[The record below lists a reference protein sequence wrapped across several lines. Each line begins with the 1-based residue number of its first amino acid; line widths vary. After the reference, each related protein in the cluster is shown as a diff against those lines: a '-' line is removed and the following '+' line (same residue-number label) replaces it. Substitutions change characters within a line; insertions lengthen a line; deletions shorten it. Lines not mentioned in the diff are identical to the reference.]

1 MQWVLLRFTECR
13 QFAFW
18 VIMTTLPLMPTLQTA
33 VQVEHLHKSFGRFAA
48 IRDVS
53 LWVQEG
59 EILGLLGPSGCG
71 KTTLLRLIAGLD
83 TPDTG
88 EIRVG
93 DRCVAAANVFVPPEQ
108 RSLGM
113 VFQDFALFPHL
124 TVAEN
129 IAFGLQQ
136 QGLSKQ
142 QIQERVAAVLAL
154 VQLADL
160 KKRYPHELSGGQ
172 QQRVALA
179 RAIAP
184 QPAVILLD
192 EPLSNLDAQV
202 RLQLREELR
211 RILKGTGT
219 TAIFV
224 THDQEEALSLSDR
237 LAVMGEGK
245 IEQVGTPEE
254 IYCCP
259 ASRFVAGFISQ
270 ANFLPACAE
279 GSQVLTDVGVF
290 PLPEALP
297 KREGEVMIREE
308 DVQLQPDTAATSC
321 FVIRDRQ
328 FLGREYRY
336 CIQLPSGQDFHARQP
351 LAVNLPV
358 GTPVKVAAQA
368 VRFFPKEL

>member
-1 MQWVLLRFTECR
+1 
-13 QFAFW
+13 
-18 VIMTTLPLMPTLQTA
+18 MTTLSLMPTLKTA
-33 VQVEHLHKSFGRFAA
+33 VRVEHLHKSFGRFTA
-48 IRDVS
+48 ICDVS
-53 LWVQEG
+53 LGVHEG

-83 TPDTG
+83 TPDAG

-136 QGLSKQ
+136 QRLSKQ

-154 VQLADL
+154 VHLEGMQ
-160 KKRYPHELSGGQ
+160 KRYPHELSGGQ

-211 RILKGTGT
+211 TILKGTGT

-237 LAVMGEGK
+237 LAVMRQGK
-245 IEQVGTPEE
+245 IEQVGTPQE
-254 IYCCP
+254 IYCQP
-259 ASRFVAGFISQ
+259 ASRFVAGFITQ

-279 GSQVLTDVGVF
+279 GYQVRTDVGTF
-290 PLPEALP
+290 PLLEALA
-297 KREGEVMIREE
+297 KGEGEVMIREE
-308 DVQLQPDTAATSC
+308 DLQLQPDTEATSC

-336 CIQLPSGQDFHARQP
+336 CIQLPCGKELHARQP
-351 LAVNLPV
+351 LAVDIPI
-358 GTPVKVAAQA
+358 GTAVKVAAEV
-368 VRFFPKEL
+368 VRFFPKEN

>member
-1 MQWVLLRFTECR
+1 
-13 QFAFW
+13 
-18 VIMTTLPLMPTLQTA
+18 MTTFSPATATTAA
-33 VQVEHLHKSFGRFAA
+33 VQIKNLHKAFGRVPA
-48 IRDVS
+48 IKDVS
-53 LWVQEG
+53 LGVHEG

-83 TPDTG
+83 TPDQGTITLG
-88 EIRVG
+88 ERLVSSP
-93 DRCVAAANVFVPPEQ
+93 RVFVPPEQ
-108 RSLGM
+108 RSVGM

-124 TVAEN
+124 TVFEN

-136 QGLSKQ
+136 QRLSKK
-142 QIQERVAAVLAL
+142 QIQERVTAVLAL
-154 VQLADL
+154 VHLQGMA
-160 KKRYPHELSGGQ
+160 KRYPHELSGGQ

-192 EPLSNLDAQV
+192 EPLSNLDAQA

-211 RILKGTGT
+211 AILKTAGT

-237 LAVMGEGK
+237 LAVMRQGC

-254 IYCCP
+254 IYSQP

-270 ANFLPACAE
+270 ANFLSARAQ
-279 GSQVLTDVGVF
+279 GSYALTDIGTF
-290 PLPEALP
+290 PLLEAMP
-297 KREGEVMIREE
+297 AVQGELMIREE
-308 DVQLQPDTAATSC
+308 DLRLQPQPPSESTLI
-321 FVIRDRQ
+321 VRDRQ

-336 CIQLPSGQDFHARQP
+336 CVQTPTGKELHAR
-351 LAVNLPV
+351 LPV
-358 GTPVKVAAQA
+358 DVVIPVGATVSLTAAAEA
-368 VRFFPKEL
+368 VRFFPTEA

>member
-1 MQWVLLRFTECR
+1 MQWVLPSFTDCR
-13 QFAFW
+13 RFAFW
-18 VIMTTLPLMPTLQTA
+18 VIMTTLSLMPTLKTA
-33 VQVEHLHKSFGRFAA
+33 VRVEHLHKSFGRFAA

-53 LWVQEG
+53 LGVHEG

-83 TPDTG
+83 TPDAG

-136 QGLSKQ
+136 QRLSKQ

-154 VQLADL
+154 VHLEGMQ
-160 KKRYPHELSGGQ
+160 KRYPHELSGGQ

-211 RILKGTGT
+211 TILKGTGT

-237 LAVMGEGK
+237 LAVMRQGK
-245 IEQVGTPEE
+245 IEQVGTPQE
-254 IYCCP
+254 IYCQP
-259 ASRFVAGFISQ
+259 ASRFVAGFITQ

-279 GSQVLTDVGVF
+279 GSQVRTDVGTF
-290 PLPEALP
+290 PLLEALA
-297 KREGEVMIREE
+297 KGEGEVMIREE
-308 DVQLQPDTAATSC
+308 DLQLQPDTEATSC

-336 CIQLPSGQDFHARQP
+336 CIQLPCGKELHARQP
-351 LAVNLPV
+351 LAVDIPI
-358 GTPVKVAAQA
+358 GTAVKVAAEV
-368 VRFFPKEL
+368 VRFFPKEN

>member
-1 MQWVLLRFTECR
+1 
-13 QFAFW
+13 
-18 VIMTTLPLMPTLQTA
+18 MTTLSLMPMLKTA
-33 VQVEHLHKSFGRFAA
+33 VQVAHLHKSFERFPA
-48 IRDVS
+48 IRDLS
-53 LWVQEG
+53 LSVQEG

-83 TPDTG
+83 TPDAG

-93 DRCVAAANVFVPPEQ
+93 DRCVVGANVFIPPEQ

-136 QGLSKQ
+136 QRLSKP

-154 VQLADL
+154 VHLEGMQ
-160 KKRYPHELSGGQ
+160 KRYPHELSGGQ

-224 THDQEEALSLSDR
+224 THDREEALSLADR
-237 LAVMGEGK
+237 LAVMRQGK
-245 IEQVGTPEE
+245 IEQVGTPED
-254 IYCCP
+254 IYRCP
-259 ASRFVAGFISQ
+259 ASRFVAGFITQ
-270 ANFLPACAE
+270 ANFLPAYAE
-279 GSQVLTDVGVF
+279 GAQVRTDVGTF
-290 PLPEALP
+290 PLLAALA
-297 KREGEVMIREE
+297 KGEGEVMIREE
-308 DVQLQPDTAATSC
+308 DLQLQPDPEASSC

-336 CIQLPSGQDFHARQP
+336 CIQLPSGQELHARQP
-351 LAVNLPV
+351 LAVDIPI
-358 GTPVKVAAQA
+358 GTAVNVAAEA
-368 VRFFPKEL
+368 VRFFPKEN

>member
-1 MQWVLLRFTECR
+1 MQWVLPSFTDCR
-13 QFAFW
+13 RFAFW
-18 VIMTTLPLMPTLQTA
+18 VIMTTLSLMPTLKTA
-33 VQVEHLHKSFGRFAA
+33 VRVEHLHKSFGRFTA

-53 LWVQEG
+53 LGVHEG

-83 TPDTG
+83 TPDAG

-136 QGLSKQ
+136 QRLSKQ

-154 VQLADL
+154 VHLEGMQ
-160 KKRYPHELSGGQ
+160 KRYPHELSGGQ

-211 RILKGTGT
+211 TILKGTGT

-237 LAVMGEGK
+237 LAVMRQGK
-245 IEQVGTPEE
+245 IEQVGTPQE
-254 IYCCP
+254 IYCQP
-259 ASRFVAGFISQ
+259 ASRFVAGFITQ

-279 GSQVLTDVGVF
+279 GSQVRTDVGTF
-290 PLPEALP
+290 PLLEALA
-297 KREGEVMIREE
+297 KGEGEVMIREE
-308 DVQLQPDTAATSC
+308 DLQLQPDTEATSC

-336 CIQLPSGQDFHARQP
+336 CIQLPCGKELHARQP
-351 LAVNLPV
+351 LAVDIPI
-358 GTPVKVAAQA
+358 GTAVKVAAEV
-368 VRFFPKEL
+368 VRFFPKEN

>member
-1 MQWVLLRFTECR
+1 LVLQTVYFL
-13 QFAFW
+13 AA
-18 VIMTTLPLMPTLQTA
+18 MTTLSLTTPTATA
-33 VQVEHLHKSFGRFAA
+33 VQLTNLRKLFGHFPA
-48 IRDVS
+48 IEEVS
-53 LWVQEG
+53 LRVHDG

-83 TPDTG
+83 TPDQGT
-88 EIRVG
+88 ITIG
-93 DRCVAAANVFVPPEQ
+93 DRCVTAPGLFVPPEQ

-136 QGLSKQ
+136 HRFSKK
-142 QIQERVAAVLAL
+142 QIQERVMAILSL
-154 VQLADL
+154 VHLQGME
-160 KKRYPHELSGGQ
+160 KRYPHELSGGQ

-211 RILKGTGT
+211 TILKASGT

-237 LAVMGEGK
+237 LAVMRQGRL
-245 IEQVGTPEE
+245 EQVGTPEE
-254 IYCCP
+254 IYCQP

-270 ANFLPACAE
+270 ANFLSACAQ
-279 GSQVLTDVGVF
+279 GSHVLTDIGTF
-290 PLPEALP
+290 PLLEAAP
-297 KREGEVMIREE
+297 AVQGELMIREE
-308 DVQLQPDTAATSC
+308 DVMLQPHPPSETTLI
-321 FVIRDRQ
+321 VRDRQ

-336 CIQLPSGQDFHARQP
+336 CVQAPSGKELHAR
-351 LAVNLPV
+351 LPV
-358 GTPVKVAAQA
+358 NVVIPVGATVALTAPAEA
-368 VRFFPKEL
+368 VRFFPKET

>member
-1 MQWVLLRFTECR
+1 
-13 QFAFW
+13 
-18 VIMTTLPLMPTLQTA
+18 MTTLSLMPRLQTA
-33 VQVEHLHKSFGRFAA
+33 VRVEHLYKSFGRFTA

-53 LWVQEG
+53 LWVHEG

-83 TPDTG
+83 RPDAG

-136 QGLSKQ
+136 QRLSKR

-154 VQLADL
+154 VHLEGME
-160 KKRYPHELSGGQ
+160 KRYPHELSGGQ

-192 EPLSNLDAQV
+192 EPLSNLDAQG
-202 RLQLREELR
+202 RLHLREELR
-211 RILKGTGT
+211 TILKGTGT

-237 LAVMGEGK
+237 LAVMRQGK
-245 IEQVGTPEE
+245 IEQVGSPEE
-254 IYCCP
+254 IYCRP
-259 ASRFVAGFISQ
+259 ASRFVASFITQ
-270 ANFLPACAE
+270 ANFLPASVE
-279 GSQVLTDVGVF
+279 GSQVHTEVGTF
-290 PLPEALP
+290 PLLEALP
-297 KREGEVMIREE
+297 RGEGEVMIREE
-308 DVQLQPDTAATSC
+308 DLQLQPDLEATSC
-321 FVIRDRQ
+321 LVVRDRQ

-336 CIQLPSGQDFHARQP
+336 CIQLPCGKELHARQP
-351 LAVNLPV
+351 LAVDIPI
-358 GTPVKVAAQA
+358 GTAVKVAAAA
-368 VRFFPKEL
+368 VRFFPKEN